1 MLLDDNEDLLGGMNL
16 LSDLSYLSLDK
27 DLVNDSQFQVDLDN
41 RLVSNS
47 NMMNMS
53 DGTVDVFL
61 DGDLYL
67 QGFNLLNDV
76 EDLVV
81 NLYDVSLD
89 S

>member
-47 NMMNMS
+47 NMMNVS

>member
-1 MLLDDNEDLLGGMNL
+1 VLLDDNEDLLGGMNL

>member
-1 MLLDDNEDLLGGMNL
+1 VLLDDNEDLLGGMNL

-41 RLVSNS
+41 SLVSNS
-47 NMMNMS
+47 NMMNVS

>member
-41 RLVSNS
+41 SLVSNS
-47 NMMNMS
+47 NMMNVS